1 MSTTTASASASAST
15 AASSLDSSPPAFK
28 IVGVL
33 LAVGSGLLI
42 GSSFVFKK
50 KGLLASQ
57 KGKVAGEGVAYLK
70 SPMWWTGMTMMIM
83 GELCNF
89 AAYAFVEAI
98 IVTPLGA
105 LSVVICAIL
114 SSIFL
119 NEKLTFFGW
128 IGCALCIVGS
138 TIIALN
144 GPQEQTV
151 STIPQ
156 FMQLFLSPGFLVY
169 GSLAIASALVIIF
182 YCAPRWGKKNMLWYI
197 MICSVIGGLS
207 VSCTQGLGAA
217 IVTSVRGNS
226 QLKQWFFYFLLV
238 FVAMTLLT
246 EIYFLNVALALFNTA
261 MVTPTYYVIFTFFT
275 LVTSII
281 LYQGVKSTVI
291 QIMTVVLG
299 FLVICAGITI
309 LQMSKIDPTQLKGLD
324 RKSTLLLQAARSQ
337 TEENEKGDLIGIE
350 EPGLDAI
357 RGSSGLIGSVIR
369 ARSAKR
375 LSMSGAGSRYTSR
388 HGPPTI
394 LEEGE
399 VPHYGG
405 MRRYQLSDSP
415 VPPPLPS
422 DASERISM
430 YSNPTS
436 LRIPSNNPAPK
447 AQSIRFTD
455 AALQPH
461 GHSTPQMAP
470 RQDSLHA
477 EILDASSLRDVQGSD
492 PLQASAFRNYDSD
505 RSYRTQTA
513 PASQSSFRDTYADPY
528 SEDLPPIPA
537 RHSFD
542 SMSEINSNRPNVGT
556 MYSHAEEEE
565 SHSST
570 SEKARRG
577 LFGRQH
583 SDKHYPGVH
592 GSDLDDEE
600 AASLVAESMN
610 SARAQDGSLQDTPE
624 SPGVR
629 LLPKTPQ
636 RPGLI

>member
-1 MSTTTASASASAST
+1 MSSTLASAAST
-15 AASSLDSSPPAFK
+15 AASATSTAAATPESPPAFK

-50 KGLLASQ
+50 KGLLAAQ
-57 KGKVAGEGVAYLK
+57 QGKAAGEGVAYLK
-70 SPMWWTGMTMMIM
+70 SAMWWTGMTMMIL

-119 NEKLTFFGW
+119 KEKLTFFGW

-151 STIPQ
+151 STIPD
-156 FMQLFLSPGFLVY
+156 FMKLFLAPGFLVY
-169 GSLAIASALVIIF
+169 GSLVIVTALIIMF
-182 YCAPRWGKKNMLWYI
+182 YFAPRYGKKNMLWYI

-217 IVTSVRGNS
+217 IVTSIRGNN
-226 QLKQWFFYFLLV
+226 QFKNWFTYFLLV
-238 FVAMTLLT
+238 FVVVTLLT

-299 FLVICAGITI
+299 FTVICAGITI

-324 RKSTLLLQAARSQ
+324 RKSTMLLQAARSQ
-337 TEENEKGDLIGIE
+337 TEDSEKGDLSGFE
-350 EPGLDAI
+350 EPGLDSI
-357 RGSSGLIGSVIR
+357 RASSGIIGSIIR
-369 ARSAKR
+369 ARSARKM
-375 LSMSGAGSRYTSR
+375 SMSNGGSRYGGSR
-388 HGPPTI
+388 HGVTSAIPE
-394 LEEGE
+394 EEGQS
-399 VPHYGG
+399 YAG
-405 MRRYQLSDSP
+405 MRRYQLSDNP
-415 VPPPLPS
+415 VPHPPLPV
-422 DASERISM
+422 DAAERISL
-430 YSNPTS
+430 YSTPSSQGVPTMV
-436 LRIPSNNPAPK
+436 PKTQSN
-447 AQSIRFTD
+447 IRFTD
-455 AALQPH
+455 AALLPH
-461 GHSTPQMAP
+461 GHSTPKVPQRGELYDPAA
-470 RQDSLHA
+470 L
-477 EILDASSLRDVQGSD
+477 GGGD
-492 PLQASAFRNYDSD
+492 PLQGSQYRGYDSD
-505 RSYRTQTA
+505 RSFRTQTA

-528 SEDLPPIPA
+528 SEDLPPIPS

-542 SMSEINSNRPNVGT
+542 TISDFNSNRPNVGT
-556 MYSHAEEEE
+556 LYSHAEEDEPP
-565 SHSST
+565 SGASA
-570 SEKARRG
+570 SEKAKRG
-577 LFGRQH
+577 LFSRAH

-592 GSDLDDEE
+592 GNDIDEE
-600 AASLVAESMN
+600 EAESLVAESMS
-610 SARAQDGSLQDTPE
+610 SARAQDGSLRASESPS

-629 LLPKTPQ
+629 LLPKPPV
-636 RPGLI
+636 RPGMI